1 MLKQAKDA
9 LFTGLPQSQPL
20 QTNPMLSLKQLQ
32 GEHLRHHL
40 DYWQV
45 HLAGAPALLE
55 LPTDRPRPPQQSYR
69 GDYIIAHLP
78 ASLVNAIKALSSAAH
93 STDFITLYAAF
104 VTLLYR
110 LSQQTD
116 IVVGMPIDN
125 RTSPELDP
133 LNSFF
138 VHLLP
143 LRTKLTDDLT
153 FRAVLE
159 QVRENVSSA
168 YQHQAVPFEFLL
180 DHLQFERELSYAPL
194 TQVTFAL
201 QKRMADHTWS
211 DLRVTPPDPVRLS
224 AKFDLQVKLDETDA
238 GEMRGF
244 WMYNNDLFDAETIQR
259 MAGHF
264 ETLLRGIVANP
275 EQEIGRLPLLTA
287 AERHQIL
294 VAWNDTTVDYPKDKA
309 LHQLFE
315 EQAARTPDAVAV
327 VFDDHKETSPH
338 HRGSPSS
345 HAGPLLQLTYRELN
359 ERANQLAHY
368 LQSLGVGPETL
379 VGICMERGIEM
390 VVGLLGILKAGGAY
404 VPLDP
409 TYPQE
414 RLAFM
419 LQDADVAVL
428 LTQAHLQERLLSG
441 PTTTQFV

>member
-1 MLKQAKDA
+1 M
-9 LFTGLPQSQPL
+9 
-20 QTNPMLSLKQLQ
+20 
-32 GEHLRHHL
+32 
-40 DYWQV
+40 
-45 HLAGAPALLE
+45 
-55 LPTDRPRPPQQSYR
+55 
-69 GDYIIAHLP
+69 
-78 ASLVNAIKALSSAAH
+78 
-93 STDFITLYAAF
+93 
-104 VTLLYR
+104 
-110 LSQQTD
+110 
-116 IVVGMPIDN
+116 
-125 RTSPELDP
+125 
-133 LNSFF
+133 
-138 VHLLP
+138 P

-201 QKRMADHTWS
+201 QKRMADYTWS

-224 AKFDLQVKLDETDA
+224 AKLDLQVKLDETDA

-244 WMYNNDLFDAETIQR
+244 WIYNNDLFDAETIQR

-294 VAWNDTTVDYPKDKA
+294 VEWNDTTVDYPKDKS

-327 VFDDHKETSPH
+327 VFDGHQETLPH
-338 HRGSPSS
+338 HLGSLSAQ
-345 HAGPLLQLTYRELN
+345 AGTLSRLTYRELN

-368 LQSLGVGPETL
+368 LQGVGVGPETL
-379 VGICMERGIEM
+379 VGICIPRSLTMI
-390 VVGLLGILKAGGAY
+390 VGLLGILKAGGAY
-404 VPLDP
+404 VPLGP
-409 TYPQE
+409 SYPQE

-419 LQDADVAVL
+419 LQDAEVHVL
-428 LTQAHLQERLLSG
+428 LTQKSLQESLPATAAQVICLDSDWDQISKQERH
-441 PTTTQFV
+441 PPP